1 MNIAFTL
8 IMVVFGVFL
17 FVVNRTPEPQRV
29 RVSDLE
35 LLNRSYESGEITTQ
49 EYLVLLQQLR

>member
-17 FVVNRTPEPQRV
+17 LVVNRTPEPQRV

-35 LLNRSYESGEITTQ
+35 LLNRSYESGEINTQ

>member
-17 FVVNRTPEPQRV
+17 FVANRTPEPQRV